1 MVICPNIA
9 EDVAYTYSPA
19 MGLAV
24 PECMGMPLD
33 FDGSPITYKEYMTQD
48 DADKAL
54 QNHLRR
60 YHSKEV

>member
-1 MVICPNIA
+1 MEVRQNIA
-9 EDVAYTYSPA
+9 EGMSYTYYPVTR
-19 MGLAV
+19 LAV

-33 FDGSPITYKEYMTQD
+33 FDGSPITYKEYMTQG

>member
-1 MVICPNIA
+1 MEVCQNTA
-9 EDVAYTYSPA
+9 EGRSDTYYPA
-19 MGLAV
+19 TRLAV
-24 PECMGMPLD
+24 PECMGMSLD

-60 YHSKEV
+60 FHSKEV